1 MLLFDDYDGDGVFVV
16 NDLLIP
22 KMVVII
28 MIRMVA
34 TTMMLRRGNYW
45 LMYNLYIN
53 NTIQKHQINKSKPQ
67 YEDGWIKTAC
77 FNDFDRIH
85 PLKLSSW
92 IHRCINNP
100 LHVPTNL
107 DCMLL
112 LPDRK
117 ISHFLC
123 AKQAEIFLCI
133 Y

>member
-1 MLLFDDYDGDGVFVV
+1 LLLFDDYDGDGVFVV

-67 YEDGWIKTAC
+67 YEDG
-77 FNDFDRIH
+77 
-85 PLKLSSW
+85 
-92 IHRCINNP
+92 
-100 LHVPTNL
+100 
-107 DCMLL
+107 
-112 LPDRK
+112 
-117 ISHFLC
+117 
-123 AKQAEIFLCI
+123 
-133 Y
+133 